1 MRLDLFTDL
10 FDKEGSYWWNV
21 SKREMV
27 LALARAAAVRNGR
40 ATVPIGIDLGCGA
53 GYTTK
58 VFESGWRMVGADVSE
73 DALTLSKSRG
83 LTRLCRIDMT
93 NFSLPFKTG
102 SADLVLAL
110 DVVEHVED
118 DLHALDECH
127 RILKPGGVLVITVPA
142 FMALWSPWDETL
154 GHKRRYTAPELIQG
168 LRRAGFSI
176 RKSGYIFFFVFPA
189 AVLVR
194 SIKRLLQRDAAN
206 YSSDFIPLP
215 PFVNAV
221 LLKVGRMEKWM
232 TTKLNLR
239 FPFGLS
245 VISVALKQ

>member
-1 MRLDLFTDL
+1 MRPDLFTDL

-27 LALARAAAVRNGR
+27 LALVEQATARKDPAPTAF
-40 ATVPIGIDLGCGA
+40 GIDLGCGA

-73 DALTLSKSRG
+73 DAL
-83 LTRLCRIDMT
+83 RLCRSREIGRLCRVDMT

-102 SADLVLAL
+102 SVDLVLAL

-118 DLHALDECH
+118 DLHALSECY
-127 RILKPGGVLVITVPA
+127 RILKKGGALMITVPA
-142 FMALWSPWDETL
+142 FMALWSPWDKSL
-154 GHKRRYTAPELIQG
+154 GHKRRYTAPELVQG
-168 LRRAGFSI
+168 LCRAGFSI

-189 AVLVR
+189 AVLIR
-194 SIKRLLQRDAAN
+194 SIKKLLQRDAAS

-215 PFVNAV
+215 AWVNA
-221 LLKVGRMEKWM
+221 LLLRVGKLEQWM
-232 TTKLNLR
+232 TTRLHLR

-245 VISVALKQ
+245 VVAVAIKE

>member
-1 MRLDLFTDL
+1 MRPDLFTDL

-21 SKREMV
+21 SKRDMV
-27 LALARAAAVRNGR
+27 LALARQVAAPGDPAG
-40 ATVPIGIDLGCGA
+40 AGIGVDLGCGA

-73 DALTLSKSRG
+73 DAL
-83 LTRLCRIDMT
+83 RLCRSRALQRLCRVDMT
-93 NFSLPFKTG
+93 NFSLPFKTA
-102 SADLVLAL
+102 SVDLVLAL

-118 DLHALDECH
+118 DLHALSECR
-127 RILKPGGVLVITVPA
+127 RILKKGGALVVTVPA
-142 FMALWSPWDETL
+142 FMALWSPWDESL
-154 GHKRRYTAPELIQG
+154 GHKRRYTAPELVRALG
-168 LRRAGFSI
+168 RAGFSI

-194 SIKRLLQRDAAN
+194 SVKRLLQRDAAS

-215 PFVNAV
+215 AAVNA
-221 LLKVGRMEKWM
+221 LLLGVGRLERWL
-232 TTKLNLR
+232 TTRLNLR

-245 VISVALKQ
+245 VVAVATKE